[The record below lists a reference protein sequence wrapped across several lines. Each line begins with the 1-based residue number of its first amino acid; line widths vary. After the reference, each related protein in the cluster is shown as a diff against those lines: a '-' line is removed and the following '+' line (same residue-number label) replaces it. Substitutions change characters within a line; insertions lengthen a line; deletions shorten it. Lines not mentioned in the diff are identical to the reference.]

1 MFGSRKRSA
10 ADVAFDARLA
20 RMDRETTEAHERV
33 LVALQNL
40 ILCLEQRPLRRPVTQ
55 ANGHGSNAVNKV
67 HG

>member
-1 MFGSRKRSA
+1 
-10 ADVAFDARLA
+10 
-20 RMDRETTEAHERV
+20 MDRETTEAHERV